1 MITCMTSCKVFRLSE
16 LFRIHISNANNNTLS
31 NVVHVWVYVAV
42 FPTVWQ
48 TLQHLNSSLD
58 LALNWQLAP
67 VSTNWYKYIIAY
79 LILITTVYLKL
90 HWHTNKMSQFYV
102 ISPKMMGL
110 RGQQQYGIMTHT
122 HSFMIIWSFKA
133 TLSKSHFS
141 VFVMGLIIQ

>member
-1 MITCMTSCKVFRLSE
+1 MIKIWCMITCMTSCKVFRLSE

-90 HWHTNKMSQFYV
+90 HWHTNKMSQFDV

-110 RGQQQYGIMTHT
+110 RGQQQYGIYTY
-122 HSFMIIWSFKA
+122 
-133 TLSKSHFS
+133 TLFCDHLEF
-141 VFVMGLIIQ
+141 